1 MQGGRTVADDDQG
14 ILEALNDAVYT
25 VDVKGRI
32 QFCNAALE
40 QLTGYGMS
48 HLRGR
53 PVTDFYTP
61 KDRPIMLERRLRAF
75 HGESVPPLL
84 EATLVRSD
92 GTHLPVEL
100 SVTNLMHGGDVVGR
114 LAVVRNIS
122 SRRRAETALQA
133 SEERFRLLVEG
144 VQDYAIYQLDI
155 EGRVASW
162 NAGAERIKG
171 YRAKE
176 ILGQSFSRFF
186 PPEEQARGTPASLL
200 EQAARDGHYVGEGWR
215 VRQDGSRFW
224 ASVVITALYS
234 AKGQLHA
241 FAKVTRDITERREAD
256 RALAEANETLE
267 RRVAERTAALEAL
280 NMQLEASLQEKE
292 VLLKEIHHRVKN
304 NLQIM
309 SSLLFLQSQG
319 VDDPHILA
327 FLQESERR
335 ILSMALVH
343 ETLYQTA
350 DLAHFNLAQY
360 IPTLSDQLV
369 RAYGVHA
376 GRIAVHIEVQE
387 VTLPL
392 DMAVPCGLI
401 LNELLSNCLKHAFP
415 GGQAGNVTMTLA
427 KETDHVI
434 LTVTDDGCGFP
445 EHLDFRNTES
455 LGLQLVCV
463 LTEQL
468 WGTIS
473 LARNAGTTFTLAFP
487 LPNSRRDEKSS
498 ADTQGG
504 NPF

>member
-1 MQGGRTVADDDQG
+1 VADDDQG

-25 VDVKGRI
+25 VDAEGHI
-32 QFCNAALE
+32 QFCNRALE
-40 QLTGYGMS
+40 RLTGYIKS
-48 HLRGR
+48 QLSGR
-53 PVTDFYTP
+53 PVTDLYAP
-61 KDRPIMLERRLRAF
+61 EDRPIMLERRLRAF
-75 HGESVPPLL
+75 HGELVPPLL
-84 EATLVRSD
+84 EATLVRQD
-92 GTHLPVEL
+92 GTHVPVEL
-100 SVTNLMHGGDVVGR
+100 SVTNLTRGGHIVRR

-122 SRRRAETALQA
+122 SRRHAETALQA

-171 YRAKE
+171 YRMEE
-176 ILGQSFSRFF
+176 IIGQPFSRFF
-186 PPEEQARGTPASLL
+186 PPADQARGTPASLL
-200 EQAARDGHYVGEGWR
+200 AQAARDGHYVGEGWR
-215 VRQDGSRFW
+215 VRQDGSLFW
-224 ASVVITALYS
+224 ASVVITALYD

-241 FAKVTRDITERREAD
+241 FAKVTRDFTERREAE

-267 RRVAERTAALEAL
+267 RRVAERTAALQAL
-280 NMQLEASLQEKE
+280 NVQLEASLQEKE

-335 ILSMALVH
+335 ILSMALVY
-343 ETLYQTA
+343 ETLYQTP
-350 DLAHFNLAQY
+350 DLAHFDLAQY
-360 IPTLSDQLV
+360 IPALSAQLIH
-369 RAYGVHA
+369 AYGVDA
-376 GRIAVHIEVQE
+376 DRIAVHLELQE
-387 VTLPL
+387 VRLPL
-392 DMAVPCGLI
+392 DMAVPCGLL

-415 GGQAGNVTMTLA
+415 GGQAGNVTVTLA
-427 KETDHVI
+427 KETDQVI

-445 EHLDFRNTES
+445 EHLDVRNTES
-455 LGLQLVCV
+455 LGLQLVCA

-468 WGTIS
+468 RGTIT
-473 LARNAGTTFTLAFP
+473 LERNAGTTFRLTFP
-487 LPNSRRDEKSS
+487 LPNGRRDEKSS

-504 NPF
+504 DLL